1 MAGDPGLGK
10 TQVGLDI
17 AARLSTGD
25 RWPDGGVAPIGN
37 SIIMS
42 AEDGI
47 GDTIVPRLE
56 VAGADLSRV
65 LCLKGTKSPDG
76 TQSMFTLQRDLD
88 ELGKAIAQIGGAK
101 YIMIDPVTAYMGK
114 IDSHRTTDVRAVLA
128 PLTEFAEAHNVA
140 VLSITHPPKA
150 SQAKAIHAFTG
161 SLAHVAAARMA
172 FLVVEEEGTDRIL
185 FLHAKNNLAPP
196 PDGLAFRKTQGTT
209 AGGNI
214 QSYVVWD
221 GVPVTVTANEA
232 LQASSG
238 REGPKL
244 AEAREFLRDYLA
256 NGPVAQ
262 KVVQAAAEREG
273 ISSAT
278 LRRAK
283 RVLRIESKKE
293 GFDDD
298 WTWSLPA

>member
-1 MAGDPGLGK
+1 MSGFATVDMEPVNDLEENWPSNPARHPAPHSRITLVRASDIEATPIEWLWKGRLALGKNTLIAGDPGLGK
-10 TQVGLDI
+10 TQAGLDI

-56 VAGADLSRV
+56 AGADLSRV

-172 FLVVEEEGTDRIL
+172 FLVEV
-185 FLHAKNNLAPP
+185 
-196 PDGLAFRKTQGTT
+196 
-209 AGGNI
+209 
-214 QSYVVWD
+214 
-221 GVPVTVTANEA
+221 
-232 LQASSG
+232 
-238 REGPKL
+238 
-244 AEAREFLRDYLA
+244 ARF
-256 NGPVAQ
+256 V
-262 KVVQAAAEREG
+262 
-273 ISSAT
+273 
-278 LRRAK
+278 
-283 RVLRIESKKE
+283 
-293 GFDDD
+293 
-298 WTWSLPA
+298 